1 MEGAAV
7 DKLILILKSLK
18 LIVKAILHDKD
29 SGTALHFR
37 KKFTTPYQEITVEDW
52 QDIEHA
58 AKNPRPY

>member
-37 KKFTTPYQEITVEDW
+37 KSLQLRTRKSL
-52 QDIEHA
+52 
-58 AKNPRPY
+58 